1 MVRSFASDVDDNSG
15 IPPKNRRNAA
25 NLIAHADRKAPRA
38 MTIYVI
44 EIDGRSIAAFRADT
58 RAHADVRMRD
68 RAFRDDLMVLAT
80 GGRPLWNGLADMQI
94 RHALPA
100 EEATWR
106 ASHARAI
113 RQGSIEEDDD
123 EWIAFLVALT
133 DPDRRKRR

>member
-1 MVRSFASDVDDNSG
+1 
-15 IPPKNRRNAA
+15 
-25 NLIAHADRKAPRA
+25 
-38 MTIYVI
+38 MTIYVVEI
-44 EIDGRSIAAFRADT
+44 EGRRIAAFRADT
-58 RAHADVRMRD
+58 SAHAGVRMHD

-80 GGRPLWNGLADMQI
+80 GGRPLWNGLADMQT
-94 RHALPA
+94 RPALPA

-106 ASHARAI
+106 ASQAKAI